1 MKIYA
6 ASHTANDRYSG
17 IKSPDRFSTIAVV
30 ACICPLISSGYDSTD
45 EENDGLAAS
54 RARSVPPQSGQV
66 RSAKSQDNILGSRNF
81 SPNHLRAVSEADLL
95 RSHGESEDYQRGG
108 GGRRPRSR
116 TSRTSRRSS
125 SHDRL
130 DGKSESSVEN
140 QDHLGLYGGGRLGG
154 RNEPKLRHRTAS
166 QLSVARQVWSIMQ
179 SAFVNHL
186 LFYILFGGT
195 LCAYQRHKGR
205 IQMPN
210 NHAMKTNIQRRVKE
224 AYGLRN

>member
-1 MKIYA
+1 M
-6 ASHTANDRYSG
+6 T
-17 IKSPDRFSTIAVV
+17 
-30 ACICPLISSGYDSTD
+30 ISSGYDSTD

-166 QLSVARQVWSIMQ
+166 QLSVARQVWSLMQ
-179 SAFVNHL
+179 SAFCQPFTFL
-186 LFYILFGGT
+186 YFI
-195 LCAYQRHKGR
+195 
-205 IQMPN
+205 
-210 NHAMKTNIQRRVKE
+210 
-224 AYGLRN
+224 

>member
-1 MKIYA
+1 MLSCNKRCVFQLSRSEINERVIYNSTELPTYQMKGQLVYKTNVNGVIV
-6 ASHTANDRYSG
+6 R
-17 IKSPDRFSTIAVV
+17 TIF
-30 ACICPLISSGYDSTD
+30 SGYDSTD

-66 RSAKSQDNILGSRNF
+66 RSAKSQDNILGNRNF

-166 QLSVARQVWSIMQ
+166 QLSVARQVWSLMQ
-179 SAFVNHL
+179 SAFCQPFTFLYFIWRKNV
-186 LFYILFGGT
+186 
-195 LCAYQRHKGR
+195 
-205 IQMPN
+205 
-210 NHAMKTNIQRRVKE
+210 
-224 AYGLRN
+224 